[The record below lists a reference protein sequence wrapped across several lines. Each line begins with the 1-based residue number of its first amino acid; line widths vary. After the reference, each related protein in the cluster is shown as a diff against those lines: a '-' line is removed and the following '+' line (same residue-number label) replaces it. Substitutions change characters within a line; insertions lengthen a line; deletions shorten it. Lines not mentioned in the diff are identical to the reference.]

1 MNHDLNYAKTY
12 MANDTQKEYLPPDL
26 GAYLETAN
34 DYLHIDAFHE
44 ETTAQIA
51 LFPAVLLYHQA
62 HPEANIQVRS
72 INLDTGDRDPAYYN
86 LDMVQRNFMRQA
98 PQPNSIR
105 IFIATVKSR
114 RSYKE
119 IFARLPSEQANLET
133 LFSTGGF
140 HFNRVYLDN
149 NGIDFLLVT
158 SRLGPESMFR
168 LGAMMPYLLNRKD
181 PGLDFGEILP
191 LYQDLSA
198 GKDDS
203 YLTGLLN
210 FCRKS
215 MGDIN
220 IERRRRTWKALM
232 DNVGERRLN
241 YYQSERDQALSN
253 VNEAER
259 RYQAYLNAYREKAI
273 ALAGAQAGTETFEA
287 DKQEFLQ
294 YMDKNPYIEQIVKLD
309 NTKVSLTIA
318 IPCTNFD
325 PEIIRQLIETK
336 NVNTYFTRH
345 AEAFRRIFL
354 TEEFTL
360 YLGSMLTVSF
370 IDSDFKRSRNY
381 QEARYS
387 KGLPSP
393 HFYVFDCW
401 GMNKAPIMRALNDG
415 NYIIA
420 MTQLM
425 SAAGNLNWTE
435 TTNMKELFEKAAA
448 GRSPYDKPCVQVG
461 ENMLTWKQYLTAIEE
476 GTI

>member
-1 MNHDLNYAKTY
+1 MKRNLDYNKEYVT
-12 MANDTQKEYLPPDL
+12 NDTQRNYLPPDL
-26 GAYLETAN
+26 PAYLESFG
-34 DYLHIDAFHE
+34 DYLTADVHHE
-44 ETTAQIA
+44 VVSTLIA
-51 LFPAVLLYHQA
+51 LAPALMVYHQA
-62 HPEANIQVRS
+62 HPDTYFHVRS

-86 LDMVQRNFMRQA
+86 LEMVQNQFMRRTPTTNA
-98 PQPNSIR
+98 IR

-119 IFARLPSEQANLET
+119 IFSRLPSEQANLET

-158 SRLGPESMFR
+158 NRLGPESIFR

-203 YLTGLLN
+203 YLMGLLN

-220 IERRRRTWKALM
+220 IERRRRIWKALM

-273 ALAGAQAGTETFEA
+273 ALAGAQSSIGAFEA
-287 DKQEFLQ
+287 DKQDFLR
-294 YMDKNPYIEQIVKLD
+294 YMDKNPYIEQVVQLD
-309 NTKVSLTIA
+309 NTKVALTIA
-318 IPCTNFD
+318 VPCTNFD
-325 PEIIRQLIETK
+325 PEVVRQLIETH
-336 NVNTYFTRH
+336 NVKTYFTLH

-360 YLGSMLTVSF
+360 YLGSMLTVNF

-401 GMNKAPIMRALNDG
+401 GMNKAPIMKALNDG

-420 MTQLM
+420 MTQLL

-448 GRSPYDKPCVQVG
+448 GRSPYNKPCVQVG
-461 ENMLTWKQYLTAIEE
+461 ENMLTWKEYLTAIEE